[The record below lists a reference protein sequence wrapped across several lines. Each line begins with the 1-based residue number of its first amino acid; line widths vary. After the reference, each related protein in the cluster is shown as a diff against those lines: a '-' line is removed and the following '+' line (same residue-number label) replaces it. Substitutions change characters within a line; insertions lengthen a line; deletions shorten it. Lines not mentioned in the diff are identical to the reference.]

1 MKKEVLER
9 AKELEDQIGDY
20 QLISYI
26 MSYPYQRY
34 KLFQKKPCIQ
44 KADYNT
50 STGIAITDRELAKLI
65 DTYCREKVKTLKQE
79 LEEL

>member
-1 MKKEVLER
+1 MKKEILER
-9 AKELEDQIGDY
+9 AKELEDQIGNY
-20 QLISYI
+20 QLITYI
-26 MSYPYQRY
+26 MSYPCQRY
-34 KLFQKKPCIQ
+34 KLFKKKPCIQ

-65 DTYCREKVKTLKQE
+65 EDYCRSKVKTLQKE

>member
-1 MKKEVLER
+1 MKKEILER
-9 AKELEDQIGDY
+9 AKELEDQLGDY

-44 KADYNT
+44 HEGGT
-50 STGIAITDRELAKLI
+50 STGIVITDRELAKLI
-65 DTYCREKVKTLKQE
+65 EDYCRSKVKTLQKE

>member
-1 MKKEVLER
+1 MKKETLDK

-34 KLFQKKPCIQ
+34 KLFRKKPCIQ
-44 KADYNT
+44 HEGGT
-50 STGIAITDRELAKLI
+50 STGVVITDRELAKLI
-65 DTYCREKVKTLKQE
+65 EDYCSSKVKTLQKE

>member
-1 MKKEVLER
+1 MKKETLDR

-20 QLISYI
+20 ELISYI

-34 KLFQKKPCIQ
+34 KLFRKKPCIQ
-44 KADYNT
+44 HANYNT
-50 STGIAITDRELAKLI
+50 STGIVITDPDLAKLI
-65 DTYCREKVKTLKQE
+65 EDYCKEKVKNLKQE

>member
-1 MKKEVLER
+1 MKKETLDK

-34 KLFQKKPCIQ
+34 KLFRKKPCIQ
-44 KADYNT
+44 HEGGT
-50 STGIAITDRELAKLI
+50 STGVVIIDRELAKLI
-65 DTYCREKVKTLKQE
+65 EDYCRSKVKTLQKE

>member
-1 MKKEVLER
+1 MKKEILER

-20 QLISYI
+20 PLISYI

-34 KLFQKKPCIQ
+34 KFFRKKPCIQ
-44 KADYNT
+44 HEGGT
-50 STGIAITDRELAKLI
+50 STGVVITDRELAKLI
-65 DTYCREKVKTLKQE
+65 EDYCRSKVKTLQKE

>member
-1 MKKEVLER
+1 MKKEILER

-34 KLFQKKPCIQ
+34 KLFRKKPCIQ
-44 KADYNT
+44 HEGGT
-50 STGIAITDRELAKLI
+50 STGIVITDRELAKLI
-65 DTYCREKVKTLKQE
+65 EGRNANAAAKKERRVSAF
-79 LEEL
+79 